1 MINTLFSM
9 HNIKYIIS
17 VDDCFFSRKK
27 EDMKA
32 IIYSKMCDSLDPFRT
47 ILSSYHENDLVAEID
62 EMKEGGI
69 DCSALISSLLD
80 GLSDED
86 LLRCYEACEKNGVTY
101 AEERDSILSFLQ
113 SLKEGGQIE
122 TYRTFSSTAE
132 ANLFDTQEAGMT
144 DGAILWLLDRNFSRV
159 GESEESGLAFA
170 ENILSR
176 KNIVQNYIYILSA
189 IGPANGINED
199 EIEEE
204 FDKVLAEH
212 CSPNTFSFIYYI
224 NKKRIK
230 KKNNDKIAKSLAQG
244 FKRKACFE
252 LFQLFNDC
260 LSDGLSETSTR
271 VQKIRQKT
279 LNYLFTNKVSAKGE
293 PYIEVAARL
302 VEIFHQDEYN
312 RAIAGRHSL
321 IAEKARYY
329 EKLCSAITEP
339 IGNEKQLTSTLKE
352 YRAIE
357 LYNEHVN
364 QQHCEIA
371 TGDIFEIGS
380 SYFLLV
386 SQSCDTCLRS
396 DGHRKLKFASLL
408 EIQDNKETKYSY
420 KLSCFLNMKKPVV
433 LYHSLKTI
441 PFEVLDLCVFNT
453 NGQSS
458 IVLNDLATFEKDLES
473 YTQNY
478 RLRFREVLEFVKTI
492 QFNKKRLESF
502 FAGEAGI
509 SAEDAKIAYNYLE
522 DLDPNIKNFD
532 TVEIAISFPVRRVA
546 RLRELI
552 AIDIVKEYGIAL
564 SRIGHPFDFTG
575 DDTGLE

>member
-1 MINTLFSM
+1 MHIKEEKDINAYSVDAIDLFKSTLQY
-9 HNIKYIIS
+9 NIKKYNEFYSELQKRGHLKKDGASYKGQVKIILG
-17 VDDCFFSRKK
+17 DAFTYLKHSRQK
-27 EDMKA
+27 
-32 IIYSKMCDSLDPFRT
+32 YSLVFTSPPYGDNHT
-47 ILSSYHENDLVAEID
+47 TVSYGQYSIMPLRWINYKDID
-62 EMKEGGI
+62 EAV
-69 DCSALISSLLD
+69 D
-80 GLSDED
+80 
-86 LLRCYEACEKNGVTY
+86 N
-101 AEERDSILSFLQ
+101 
-113 SLKEGGQIE
+113 
-122 TYRTFSSTAE
+122 
-132 ANLFDTQEAGMT
+132 
-144 DGAILWLLDRNFSRV
+144 
-159 GESEESGLAFA
+159 
-170 ENILSR
+170 
-176 KNIVQNYIYILSA
+176 
-189 IGPANGINED
+189 
-199 EIEEE
+199 
-204 FDKVLAEH
+204 
-212 CSPNTFSFIYYI
+212 
-224 NKKRIK
+224 
-230 KKNNDKIAKSLAQG
+230 
-244 FKRKACFE
+244 
-252 LFQLFNDC
+252 C

>member
-1 MINTLFSM
+1 MCFFIRKNK
-9 HNIKYIIS
+9 NIRPELSSESLPKIFPLSPKQDLLQPDLTEFKEYEKFLRSAFLQPSIRNILITGEFGVGKSSIIRSVENCWLKRNSIICSVLNRLKRSEKKGGKIRHGFLYVSLGDYIIKS
-17 VDDCFFSRKK
+17 NND
-27 EDMKA
+27 ENPPA
-32 IIYSKMCDSLDPFRT
+32 
-47 ILSSYHENDLVAEID
+47 HENDD
-62 EMKEGGI
+62 KQ
-69 DCSALISSLLD
+69 
-80 GLSDED
+80 
-86 LLRCYEACEKNGVTY
+86 R
-101 AEERDSILSFLQ
+101 LQ
-113 SLKEGGQIE
+113 
-122 TYRTFSSTAE
+122 T
-132 ANLFDTQEAGMT
+132 
-144 DGAILWLLDRNFSRV
+144 
-159 GESEESGLAFA
+159 
-170 ENILSR
+170 
-176 KNIVQNYIYILSA
+176 
-189 IGPANGINED
+189 
-199 EIEEE
+199 
-204 FDKVLAEH
+204 
-212 CSPNTFSFIYYI
+212 
-224 NKKRIK
+224 
-230 KKNNDKIAKSLAQG
+230 KNNDKIAKSLAQG

-458 IVLNDLATFEKDLES
+458 IVLNDLANFEKDLES